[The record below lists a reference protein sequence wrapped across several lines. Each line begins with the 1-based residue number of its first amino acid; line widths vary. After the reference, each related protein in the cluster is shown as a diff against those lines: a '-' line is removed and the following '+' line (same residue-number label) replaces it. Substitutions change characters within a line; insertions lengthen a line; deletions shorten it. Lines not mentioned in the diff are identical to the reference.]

1 MNNLAIV
8 QARTGSTRFP
18 GKVLK
23 QINGR
28 SLIEWQILRIKES
41 NIQKI
46 VLATSNERAD
56 DELATIVRNLG
67 IQVFRGSLTNVH
79 SRFLSIV
86 QHECPE
92 YFIRLTGDC
101 PLTMPRLI
109 NQMISVFESRSA
121 DYLSNVNPPTYPDGL
136 DVEIISSKSFLD
148 FSRLDLT
155 EAEREHVTLGMRQR
169 ANIFRIDNF
178 SNDRDLSKARWT
190 VDYQE
195 DFNFIEKVFQHFAGR
210 ETKFTMNDILQALES
225 GHIVDNKI
233 SHEFRNIALKKGS

>member
-1 MNNLAIV
+1 MNNLAIL

-41 NIQKI
+41 NIEKI
-46 VLATSNERAD
+46 VLATSNESTD
-56 DELATIVRNLG
+56 DELAKIVRNLG

-86 QHECPE
+86 QQECPD

-101 PLTMPRLI
+101 PVTMPILI
-109 NQMISVFESRSA
+109 NEMISAFESSRV
-121 DYLSNVNPPTYPDGL
+121 DYLSNVDPPTYPDGL
-136 DVEIISSKSFLD
+136 DIEIISSKSFLE
-148 FSRLDLT
+148 FSKMDLT
-155 EAEREHVTLGMRQR
+155 EDEREHVTLGMRER
-169 ANIFRIDNF
+169 PKIFRIDNF

-190 VDYQE
+190 VDYE
-195 DFNFIEKVFQHFAGR
+195 GDFNFIKKVFEYFDGR
-210 ETKFTMNDILQALES
+210 ETNFTMNDILQALES
-225 GHIVDNKI
+225 GHIVDNII
-233 SHEFRNIALKKGS
+233 SHEFRNITLKKGS